1 MLARALACLALSLAL
16 ARTAIAGPGAPLRVV
31 VLAGRDDDAII
42 ARVEG
47 QVADLP
53 VTLTRGPAPAAAHD
67 LSRQLA
73 AAGAIARTTDA
84 DAIIWFIADGD
95 GWIVNVA
102 DPTAGRVLVRRIDG
116 GAGALDRSAALEA
129 AALVVRTALRGL
141 AAGGEIGVVAEP
153 PPTAPPPAPPTPPPM
168 RATPPHA
175 APAAPPQLAPLAE
188 VGWIAALD
196 GDAAAGHHGLAA
208 ALGVRRGRWQL
219 AATVAHFPATARTS
233 ALATIAI
240 DRQALGLAGAHTL
253 LAHPAWRLQVG
264 LALAAT
270 RFGRATTATSG
281 ALMATADRATWSAT
295 VTPTVRIDRRLG
307 RATWLALDVGA
318 AALATVPAFEVRGP
332 AGAAEVGRLWAVEPT
347 LALSIA
353 VTP

>member
-1 MLARALACLALSLAL
+1 VLARALACLALSLAL
-16 ARTAIAGPGAPLRVV
+16 AGVAAAAPLRVV
-31 VLAGRDDDAII
+31 VLAGRDDDAVI

-47 QVADLP
+47 QVADLS

-67 LSRQLA
+67 LARQLA

-84 DAIIWFIADGD
+84 DAVVWFVADGD

-102 DPTAGRVLVRRIDG
+102 DPAAGRVLVRRIDG
-116 GAGALDRSAALEA
+116 GAGAMDRSAALEA

-153 PPTAPPPAPPTPPPM
+153 PPPSPTPPPPPPAPP
-168 RATPPHA
+168 RATPPA
-175 APAAPPQLAPLAE
+175 APRIAPLAE

-233 ALATIAI
+233 ALATIAV
-240 DRQALGLAGAHTL
+240 DRQALGLAGARAL
-253 LAHPAWRLQVG
+253 LARPAWRLHLG

-307 RATWLALDVGA
+307 RAAWLALDVGA
-318 AALATVPAFEVRGP
+318 TALATVPAFEVRGP

-347 LALSIA
+347 VALSIA

>member
-16 ARTAIAGPGAPLRVV
+16 AGVAAAAPLRVV
-31 VLAGRDDDAII
+31 VLAGRDDDAVI

-47 QVADLP
+47 QVADLS

-67 LSRQLA
+67 LARQLA

-84 DAIIWFIADGD
+84 DAVVWFVADGD

-102 DPTAGRVLVRRIDG
+102 DPAAGRVLVRRIDG
-116 GAGALDRSAALEA
+116 GAGAMDRSAALEA

-153 PPTAPPPAPPTPPPM
+153 PPPPSPTPPPPPPAPP
-168 RATPPHA
+168 RATPPA
-175 APAAPPQLAPLAE
+175 APRIAPLAE

-233 ALATIAI
+233 ALATIAV
-240 DRQALGLAGAHTL
+240 DRQALGLAGARAL
-253 LAHPAWRLQVG
+253 LARPAWRLHLG
-264 LALAAT
+264 LAFAAT

-307 RATWLALDVGA
+307 RAAWLALDVGA
-318 AALATVPAFEVRGP
+318 TALATVPAFEVRGP

-347 LALSIA
+347 VALSIA

>member
-16 ARTAIAGPGAPLRVV
+16 AGVAAAAPLRVV
-31 VLAGRDDDAII
+31 VLAGRDDDAVI

-47 QVADLP
+47 QVADLS

-67 LSRQLA
+67 LARQLA

-84 DAIIWFIADGD
+84 DAVVWFVADGD

-102 DPTAGRVLVRRIDG
+102 DPAAGRVLVRRIDG
-116 GAGALDRSAALEA
+116 GAGAMDRSAALEA

-153 PPTAPPPAPPTPPPM
+153 PPPPSPTPPPPPPAPP
-168 RATPPHA
+168 RATPPA
-175 APAAPPQLAPLAE
+175 APRIAPLAE

-233 ALATIAI
+233 ALATIAV
-240 DRQALGLAGAHTL
+240 DRQALGLAGARAL
-253 LAHPAWRLQVG
+253 LARPAWRLHLG

-307 RATWLALDVGA
+307 RAAWLALDVGA
-318 AALATVPAFEVRGP
+318 TALATVPAFEVRGP

-347 LALSIA
+347 VALSIA
-353 VTP
+353 VSP

>member
-16 ARTAIAGPGAPLRVV
+16 AGVAAAAPLRVV
-31 VLAGRDDDAII
+31 VLAGRDDDAVI

-47 QVADLP
+47 QVADLS

-67 LSRQLA
+67 LARQLA

-84 DAIIWFIADGD
+84 DAVVWFVADGD

-102 DPTAGRVLVRRIDG
+102 DPAAGRVLVRRIDG
-116 GAGALDRSAALEA
+116 GAGAMDRSAALEA

-153 PPTAPPPAPPTPPPM
+153 PTTTSPPPPPPPPAAP
-168 RATPPHA
+168 RATPPA
-175 APAAPPQLAPLAE
+175 APGVAPLAE

-233 ALATIAI
+233 ALATIAV
-240 DRQALGLAGAHTL
+240 DRQAFGLAGARAL
-253 LAHPAWRLQVG
+253 LARPAWRLHVG

-307 RATWLALDVGA
+307 RAAWLALDVGA
-318 AALATVPAFEVRGP
+318 TALATVPAFEVRGP

-347 LALSIA
+347 VALSIA

>member
-16 ARTAIAGPGAPLRVV
+16 ARPAIAAPGAPLRVV

-84 DAIIWFIADGD
+84 DAIVWFIADGD

-116 GAGALDRSAALEA
+116 GAGAMDRSAALEA

-153 PPTAPPPAPPTPPPM
+153 PTTPPPSPPPPPPM
-168 RATPPHA
+168 PPPDATPS
-175 APAAPPQLAPLAE
+175 APPRLAPLAE
-188 VGWIAALD
+188 IGWIAALD

-219 AATVAHFPATARTS
+219 AATVAHFPATARTT

-240 DRQALGLAGAHTL
+240 DRQALGLAGARTL
-253 LAHPAWRLQVG
+253 LARPAWRLQLG

-295 VTPTVRIDRRLG
+295 ATPTVRIDRRLG
-307 RATWLALDVGA
+307 RAAWLALDVGA
-318 AALATVPAFEVRGP
+318 TALATVPAFEVRGP
-332 AGAAEVGRLWAVEPT
+332 AGAAEVGRLWAIEPT
-347 LALSIA
+347 VALSIA

>member
-16 ARTAIAGPGAPLRVV
+16 ARPAIAAPGAPLRVV

-84 DAIIWFIADGD
+84 DAIVWFIADGD

-116 GAGALDRSAALEA
+116 GAGAMDRSAALEA

-141 AAGGEIGVVAEP
+141 AAGGEIGVIAEP
-153 PPTAPPPAPPTPPPM
+153 PPPTTTPPPSPPPPAPPPPD
-168 RATPPHA
+168 ATPSA
-175 APAAPPQLAPLAE
+175 APRFAPLAE
-188 VGWIAALD
+188 IGWIAALD

-219 AATVAHFPATARTS
+219 AATVAHFPATARTT

-240 DRQALGLAGAHTL
+240 DRQALGLAGARTL
-253 LAHPAWRLQVG
+253 LARSTWRLQLG
-264 LALAAT
+264 LAVAAT

-307 RATWLALDVGA
+307 RAAWLALDVGA

-347 LALSIA
+347 VALSIA

>member
-16 ARTAIAGPGAPLRVV
+16 ARPASAAPDAPLRVV

-53 VTLTRGPAPAAAHD
+53 VALTRGPAPAAAHD

-73 AAGAIARTTDA
+73 AAGAIARTTSA
-84 DAIIWFIADGD
+84 DAIVWFIADGD

-116 GAGALDRSAALEA
+116 GAGAMDRSAALEA

-141 AAGGEIGVVAEP
+141 AAGGEIGVIAEP
-153 PPTAPPPAPPTPPPM
+153 PPTTPTTTTPAPSPPLP
-168 RATPPHA
+168 RPPDATPSV
-175 APAAPPQLAPLAE
+175 APRVAPLAE

-196 GDAAAGHHGLAA
+196 GDATAGHHGLAA

-240 DRQALGLAGAHTL
+240 DRQALGLAGARTL
-253 LAHPAWRLQVG
+253 LARPTWRLQLG

-295 VTPTVRIDRRLG
+295 ATPSVRIDRRLG
-307 RATWLALDVGA
+307 RAAWLALDLGA
-318 AALATVPAFEVRGP
+318 TALATVPAFEVRGP

-347 LALSIA
+347 VALSIA

>member
-1 MLARALACLALSLAL
+1 VLARALACLALSLAL
-16 ARTAIAGPGAPLRVV
+16 AGVAAAAPLRVV
-31 VLAGRDDDAII
+31 VLAGRDDDAVI

-47 QVADLP
+47 QVADLS

-67 LSRQLA
+67 LARQLA

-84 DAIIWFIADGD
+84 DAI
-95 GWIVNVA
+95 VVHRRRR
-102 DPTAGRVLVRRIDG
+102 RVDRQRRRSHRRP
-116 GAGALDRSAALEA
+116 GAGAAHRRRRRRASIARRPSRRR
-129 AALVVRTALRGL
+129 ALVVRTALRGWL
-141 AAGGEIGVVAEP
+141 RRRDRRVSP
-153 PPTAPPPAPPTPPPM
+153 SC
-168 RATPPHA
+168 RPPHHRPRRPRRRRCARDAAAAA
-175 APAAPPQLAPLAE
+175 APRIAPLAE

-233 ALATIAI
+233 ALATIAV
-240 DRQALGLAGAHTL
+240 DRQALGLAGARAL
-253 LAHPAWRLQVG
+253 LARPAWRLHLG
-264 LALAAT
+264 LAFAAT

-307 RATWLALDVGA
+307 RAAWLALDVGA
-318 AALATVPAFEVRGP
+318 TALATVPAFEVRGP

-347 LALSIA
+347 VALSIA
-353 VTP
+353 VSP

>member
-16 ARTAIAGPGAPLRVV
+16 ARAAIAGPGAPLRVV

-84 DAIIWFIADGD
+84 DAIVWFIADGD

-116 GAGALDRSAALEA
+116 GAGAMDRSAALEA

-141 AAGGEIGVVAEP
+141 AAGGEIGVIAEP
-153 PPTAPPPAPPTPPPM
+153 PPTTTAPPPSPPPPPPPD
-168 RATPPHA
+168 ATPSA
-175 APAAPPQLAPLAE
+175 ATRLAPLAE
-188 VGWIAALD
+188 IGWIAALD

-253 LAHPAWRLQVG
+253 LAHPAWRLQLG

-270 RFGRATTATSG
+270 RFGRATTQTSG

-295 VTPTVRIDRRLG
+295 ITPAVRIDRRLG
-307 RATWLALDVGA
+307 RAAWLALDVGA
-318 AALATVPAFEVRGP
+318 TALATVPAFEVRGP
-332 AGAAEVGRLWAVEPT
+332 AGAAEVARLWAVEPT

>member
-1 MLARALACLALSLAL
+1 MLARVLACIALSLAL
-16 ARTAIAGPGAPLRVV
+16 ARAAIAAPGAPLRVV

-53 VTLTRGPAPAAAHD
+53 VTLARGPAPAAAHD

-73 AAGAIARTTDA
+73 AAGTIARTTDA
-84 DAIIWFIADGD
+84 DAVVWFIADGD

-102 DPTAGRVLVRRIDG
+102 DPSAGRVLVRRIDG
-116 GAGALDRSAALEA
+116 GAGAMDRSAALEA

-141 AAGGEIGVVAEP
+141 AAGGEIGVAAEP
-153 PPTAPPPAPPTPPPM
+153 PPPPPSPGPPP
-168 RATPPHA
+168 PPPPPPRI
-175 APAAPPQLAPLAE
+175 APAAPRFAPLAE

-219 AATVAHFPATARTS
+219 AATVAHFPATARTT
-233 ALATIAI
+233 ALATIAV
-240 DRQALGLAGAHTL
+240 DRQALGLAGARTL
-253 LAHPAWRLQVG
+253 LARPAWRLQLR
-264 LALAAT
+264 LAVAAT
-270 RFGRATTATSG
+270 RFGRATTATSS

-295 VTPTVRIDRRLG
+295 ITPTVRIDRRVG

-347 LALSIA
+347 VALSIA

>member
-16 ARTAIAGPGAPLRVV
+16 AGVAAAAPLRVV
-31 VLAGRDDDAII
+31 VLAGRDDDAVI

-47 QVADLP
+47 QVADLS

-67 LSRQLA
+67 LARQLA

-84 DAIIWFIADGD
+84 DAVVWFVADGD

-102 DPTAGRVLVRRIDG
+102 DPAAGRVLVRRIDG
-116 GAGALDRSAALEA
+116 GAGAMDRSAALEA

-153 PPTAPPPAPPTPPPM
+153 PPPPSPTPPPPPPAPP
-168 RATPPHA
+168 RATPPA
-175 APAAPPQLAPLAE
+175 APRIAPLAE

-233 ALATIAI
+233 ALATIAV
-240 DRQALGLAGAHTL
+240 DRQALGLAGARAL
-253 LAHPAWRLQVG
+253 LARPAWRLHLG

-307 RATWLALDVGA
+307 RAAWLALDVGA
-318 AALATVPAFEVRGP
+318 TALATVPAFEVRGP

-347 LALSIA
+347 VALSIA